1 MRSFI
6 KFAMAVAALAVG
18 ATSAAAQQAA
28 APQADPFKF
37 TSATAAVFQTIKP
50 EKAADFEAVWGEIR
64 KGLAASSKP
73 ELQKQASSFK
83 LLKSEPAAGQ
93 PIIYLIYVEQVP
105 AGSTFDPVKLLYE
118 SGAFE
123 RAKADELYGKIK
135 DAYTALAAW
144 PMTVIGG

>member
-1 MRSFI
+1 MRSLITFG
-6 KFAMAVAALAVG
+6 MAVAAIAVS
-18 ATSAAAQQAA
+18 ATSAAAQAA

-50 EKAADFEAVWGEIR
+50 EKAADFESVWDEIR
-64 KGLAASSKP
+64 KGLAASAKP
-73 ELQKQASSFK
+73 ELQLQAKSFK
-83 LLKSEPAAGQ
+83 LLKSEPAPGQ
-93 PIIYLIYVEQVP
+93 AIIYLIYVEQVP
-105 AGSTFDPVKLLYE
+105 PGSTFDPVKLLYE

-144 PMTVIGG
+144 PITVIGG